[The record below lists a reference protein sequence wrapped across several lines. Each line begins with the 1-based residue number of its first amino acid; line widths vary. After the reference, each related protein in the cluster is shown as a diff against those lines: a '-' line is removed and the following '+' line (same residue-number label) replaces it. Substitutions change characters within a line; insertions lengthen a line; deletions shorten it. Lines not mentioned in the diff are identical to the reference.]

1 MYYIHKDHLGSFQT
15 ITNNL
20 GSVVQELSYD
30 PWGRA
35 RNPIDWTYSSS
46 PYTNLFD
53 RGYTG
58 HEHMSAF
65 SLINMNG
72 RLYDPWLGRM
82 LSRDPIVQYPG
93 YSQNYNRYSYT
104 FNNPL
109 KYTDPSGYQAE
120 TYLEHM
126 RDTYDSEGMG
136 FNYRGQYFAYS
147 TESGSYTGA
156 SGGVIAGP
164 NPYTYNWSN
173 GKYYDSKG
181 NEVSY
186 FEVHNNFVLPNATPI
201 KEKYGHWVGK
211 TRIISTT
218 EFNGEGIQPCP
229 PTTIETIQWWIPY
242 GSDGGGGLPG
252 LSTGTERGIGLGGSL
267 WGGAATVTYA
277 DEIANGVS
285 LTSKGMTYLRVGGNT
300 LGGLG
305 FAATSYNNVV
315 KIQNG
320 TFNTADAVDWGVSG
334 GMLLT
339 GVLISNPVG
348 LTVLAVG
355 GIGYGI
361 YRLAAGDATDAWI
374 NENFGFRP

>member
-242 GSDGGGGLPG
+242 GSDGGGDIVNSGISAQEAAYGITTLG
-252 LSTGTERGIGLGGSL
+252 LSISGKTELFRALEGSKNL
-267 WGGAATVTYA
+267 PKYFK
-277 DEIANGVS
+277 GVS
-285 LTSKGMTYLRVGGNT
+285 KFSMS
-300 LGGLG
+300 LG
-305 FAATSYNNVV
+305 FAGLGVTTLDGFTNPNGW
-315 KIQNG
+315 QNHH
-320 TFNTADAVDWGVSG
+320 TADLLIQG
-334 GMLLT
+334 GMLTIATFLP
-339 GVLISNPVG
+339 GVGWVVAGGYFVSDLIFQHYHDG
-348 LTVLAVG
+348 Q
-355 GIGYGI
+355 GITEY
-361 YRLAAGDATDAWI
+361 YFDK
-374 NENFGFRP
+374 P